1 MTASSSLTVA
11 KLKALCV
18 LHDLPTSGNKADLV
32 LRLLGAGLDAET
44 LGLEVDPP
52 VDVRTEEITISLEVA
67 ASSVADAPT
76 ASNEV
81 TQPVPLPIEG
91 RKETF
96 TKPDVMEAEI
106 LEAEILDDEDDG
118 TAVTDNRKATHAPPS
133 VVPLPTRGTAS
144 PATLKDMA
152 SSPKVAIGLVFVLL
166 VAGAGWFWFD
176 QQVEP
181 VTVDALRYGDGMDF
195 LLLDGH
201 LVATDGF
208 VEPVVNQ
215 LGIEDDICRLEFDFG
230 GEGRVEV
237 HEGGVLDIPSQ
248 GSDTELLGSVTV
260 RGAHGAEWLAVQKSA
275 TYDLEDLTVRR
286 HLPSLVPGSSG
297 CSSSSAAATGSANLD
312 LTSWT
317 ELSDRAVLRTEADWT
332 LDLEG
337 YVGGTTTTY
346 GVGGLLGAFE
356 VFAPGLSMLMQPV
369 ELQDLVGSTPIES
382 NAQGSGLGWDWAVVN
397 AEDFAGQRMWRIVAV
412 QPDLATYCLG
422 SASLTLW
429 VEADNPWAS
438 KQEVDVRLSGADL
451 DRSGCSTLSQQLGD
465 AVLPEGEFRLS
476 HTFERLNVE
485 RGSERLDLGATYLG
499 RPRPNELGPDE
510 AELTTWTRSK
520 PHVPDLS
527 TMATSTLESAA
538 ACLSDVGSEAAGANG
553 ALDDRDGYVWRV
565 TSEQGSEVD
574 MWNMSWIGNDDAHG
588 WVLLELGHGDN
599 ASCAFVDKG
608 ALDLGLSWNR
618 ASAPAVLSLGEV
630 EQALSEAE
638 RFPELERLFNGNG
651 GFAEGVR
658 RGTLVAVPD
667 DGWSGLLSE
676 FAGDGA
682 GATTYDL
689 VRTWEE
695 NGLDCT
701 LSVAVDATSGRL
713 LVTSYIER
721 PA

>member
-1 MTASSSLTVA
+1 MTSSSSLTVA

-18 LHDLPTSGNKADLV
+18 LHDLPTSGKKADLV
-32 LRLLGAGLDAET
+32 ERLLEAGLDANT
-44 LGLEVDPP
+44 LGLEMEGSEEA
-52 VDVRTEEITISLEVA
+52 DVEEVTISLESID
-67 ASSVADAPT
+67 SSPAPPP
-76 ASNEV
+76 AEV
-81 TQPVPLPIEG
+81 PGAKDTVPLPAAASTQAPES
-91 RKETF
+91 EA
-96 TKPDVMEAEI
+96 VLEAEV
-106 LEAEILDDEDDG
+106 LEAEIIVDDAE
-118 TAVTDNRKATHAPPS
+118 AVAHEAAVEASDVPPPA
-133 VVPLPTRGTAS
+133 VPLPKSAPRSPATIRDMTAS
-144 PATLKDMA
+144 PR
-152 SSPKVAIGLVFVLL
+152 VAVGLVLVLL
-166 VAGAGWFWFD
+166 AAGAGWYWFG

-208 VEPVVNQ
+208 VEPVVEQ
-215 LGIEDDICRLEFDFG
+215 LGIDDDICRLELDFG
-230 GEGRVEV
+230 GDGRVEV
-237 HEGGVLDIPSQ
+237 NEGGLLDIPSQ

-260 RGAHGAEWLAVQKSA
+260 RGAHGAEWLAVEKTA

-286 HLPSLVPGSSG
+286 HLPSLVPGSTG
-297 CSSSSAAATGSANLD
+297 CSSSSAAATGSATLD

-317 ELSDRAVLRTEADWT
+317 ELSDRAVLRTEADWA

-369 ELQDLVGSTPIES
+369 ELQDLVGSTPIET

-397 AEDFAGQRMWRIVAV
+397 AEDFGGQRMWRIVAV

-422 SASLTLW
+422 SATLTMW

-438 KQEVDVRLSGADL
+438 KQEVDVRLSGADQ

-485 RGSERLDLGATYLG
+485 RGSDRLDLGATYLG
-499 RPRPNELGPDE
+499 RPRPNELGPE
-510 AELTTWTRSK
+510 ADELTAWTRTQ
-520 PHVPDLS
+520 PHVPDAS
-527 TMATSTLESAA
+527 SMATSTLESAMT
-538 ACLSDVGSEAAGANG
+538 CLSDVGSQAAGANG
-553 ALDDRDGYVWRV
+553 ALDDRDGYVWRS
-565 TSEQGSEVD
+565 TGEQGAETD
-574 MWNMSWIGNDDAHG
+574 AWNISWIGNDDAHG
-588 WVLLELGHGDN
+588 WVLLDVGHGEN
-599 ASCAFVDKG
+599 ASCSFVDKG

-618 ASAPAVLSLGEV
+618 EGAPSVLSLSEV
-630 EQALSEAE
+630 ESVLGEAA
-638 RFPELERLFNGNG
+638 RFPEVSRLFDGNG
-651 GFAEGVR
+651 GYNEGVR
-658 RGTLVAVPD
+658 RGVLVAVPD
-667 DGWSGLLSE
+667 DGWTGLLSE

-695 NGLDCT
+695 NGLERS

-713 LVTSYIER
+713 LATSYVER